1 MGSLVRRQLT
11 GFYPVWGWFMFECP
25 RYCEI
30 FGPGACVEVFDE
42 KECVMN
48 PPQTAMETLRL
59 ELPIPPLVNH
69 YWRHITIKGTP
80 RTLISARGRDF
91 RENVVRIVGR
101 EKKAL
106 KIDSRVKVNVWVY
119 PPDRRKRDI
128 DGYLKALLDSLTHAG
143 VWLDDE
149 QVDSIYITRGE
160 VVKGGKA
167 VVEILP
173 MGE

>member
-1 MGSLVRRQLT
+1 
-11 GFYPVWGWFMFECP
+11 
-25 RYCEI
+25 
-30 FGPGACVEVFDE
+30 
-42 KECVMN
+42 MN
-48 PPQTAMETLRL
+48 APQAAMETLRL

-106 KIDSRVKVNVWVY
+106 KIDSRVKINVRVY

-173 MGE
+173 MGV

>member
-1 MGSLVRRQLT
+1 M
-11 GFYPVWGWFMFECP
+11 MCP

-30 FGPGACVEVFDE
+30 FGPGACAGVFDE
-42 KECVMN
+42 KECVMS
-48 PPQTAMETLRL
+48 TARKSVMENVRL

-69 YWRHITIKGTP
+69 YWRHITINGTP

-91 RENVVRIVGR
+91 RKNVVQIVGN

-106 KIDSRVKVNVWVY
+106 KIDSRVKVNVMVY

-173 MGE
+173 MEM

>member
-1 MGSLVRRQLT
+1 MSTV
-11 GFYPVWGWFMFECP
+11 
-25 RYCEI
+25 
-30 FGPGACVEVFDE
+30 
-42 KECVMN
+42 KKSVMEN
-48 PPQTAMETLRL
+48 VRL

-69 YWRHITIKGTP
+69 YWRHIIINGTP
-80 RTLISARGRDF
+80 RTLISSRGRDF
-91 RENVVRIVGR
+91 RKNVVQIVGD

-106 KIDSRVKVNVWVY
+106 KIDSRVKVNVMVY

-128 DGYLKALLDSLTHAG
+128 DGYLKSLLDSLTHAG

-173 MGE
+173 MEV